1 MTHVYYHLSSLP
13 PVNNNVDLVFMEERN
28 KQWTTLL
35 YLTQPIL

>member
-1 MTHVYYHLSSLP
+1 MTHVYYQFPLS
-13 PVNNNVDLVFMEERN
+13 PVKYNVDLVFMEERN

>member
-1 MTHVYYHLSSLP
+1 MTHVYYHSLP
-13 PVNNNVDLVFMEERN
+13 PVKNNVDLVFMEERN